1 MIMIASYLDDGDCI
15 VHKCVTIYDA
25 CKKWGQTDGQTES
38 LILQSG
44 RCSPAKHGDAY
55 FSAVCVREQIL
66 VNKSDKSDHP
76 HQQEPWCF
84 VEVVNKVGVEAM
96 PTNF

>member
-1 MIMIASYLDDGDCI
+1 MINGIPTTTQYKKYYMTERTHVSRHPCFGDDDGNNDTWI
-15 VHKCVTIYDA
+15 
-25 CKKWGQTDGQTES
+25 
-38 LILQSG
+38 
-44 RCSPAKHGDAY
+44 
-55 FSAVCVREQIL
+55 CVREQIL